1 MTKFKNEEK
10 KNPQTKTTKS
20 KTALNLIWGGSVVSL
35 GWVWLTSLSLE
46 TTFLTSFE
54 K

>member
-10 KNPQTKTTKS
+10 KTPQTKTTKS